1 MKCKRNWRKYQKM
14 SLKVEKKEKNMAVIT
29 IEVSAD
35 ELAKAIDKAYNKNKG
50 KISVPGFRQG
60 KVPKAMI
67 EKMYGKAFFYE
78 DAANILIPEAYE
90 KEMREA
96 DVDVVSQPSIDIVQI
111 EAGKP
116 FIFTA
121 EVALKPEVKLGKYK
135 GVEVDAIAVSVSAKE
150 VNEEI
155 EKEREKSAR
164 IVDVEERPVK
174 DQDEITL
181 DFEGFVDGVAFE
193 GGKGEDYALTIGSG
207 SFIPGFEEQL
217 IGVEIGKEV
226 EVKVAFPKDYQ
237 AEELKGKDAVF
248 KCTVKAIKE
257 KQLPEID
264 DEFAS
269 EVSEFDTLKEY
280 KADVKKHLKEKK
292 EKEAIAAKE
301 DAVIEAII
309 ADTEMDIPEAMIA
322 TQQRQMVE
330 EFAGRMEQQGL
341 SLEQY
346 FQFTGLDNEKMLE
359 QVKPQ
364 ATKRIQSSLVLEA
377 VVEAE
382 KIEATQEEFEAELVN
397 MASMYQMDLAKVKEF
412 IGEEE
417 EKQIKRDISIQ
428 RAATFVLEQ
437 SKEKVAEKKAA
448 TTKKAA
454 TKKTTKKTEKTED

>member
-1 MKCKRNWRKYQKM
+1 M
-14 SLKVEKKEKNMAVIT
+14 SLKVEKKEKNMALLT
-29 IEVSAD
+29 IEVSPDA
-35 ELAKAIDKAYNKNKG
+35 LAKAIDKAYHKNKG

-67 EKMYGKAFFYE
+67 EKMYGKEFFYE

-90 KEMREA
+90 EEINKT
-96 DVDVVSQPSIDIVQI
+96 DVEIVSQPSIDIVQI
-111 EAGKP
+111 ELGKP

-121 EVALKPEVKLGKYK
+121 EVALKPEIKLGKYK
-135 GVEVDAIAVSVSAKE
+135 GVEVEAVEIKVSAKE

-164 IVDVEERPVK
+164 IIDIDDRAVK
-174 DQDEITL
+174 KQDDIIL
-181 DFEGFVDGVAFE
+181 DFDGFVDDVAFE
-193 GGKGEDYALTIGSG
+193 GGKAEDYALTIGSG

-217 IGVEIGKEV
+217 VGVEIGKEV
-226 EVKVAFPKDYQ
+226 EVKVVFPADYQ
-237 AEELKGKDAVF
+237 AEELKGKEAIF
-248 KCTVKAIKE
+248 KCTVKKIKE

-264 DEFAS
+264 DEFAC
-269 EVSEFDTLKEY
+269 EVSEFDTLKDY
-280 KADVKKHLKEKK
+280 KADVKKTIKEKK

-309 ADTEMDIPEAMIA
+309 ADTKMDIPEPMIE

-330 EFAGRMEQQGL
+330 EFAGRMQQQGL

-346 FQFTGLDNEKMLE
+346 FQFTGLDHEKMLE

-382 KIEATQEEFEAELVN
+382 KIEATEEEFEAEIAKI
-397 MASMYQMDLAKVKEF
+397 ASMYQMELDKVKEF
-412 IGEEE
+412 VGEEE
-417 EKQIKRDISIQ
+417 SKQIKRDLAIQ
-428 RAATFVLEQ
+428 KAATFVLEQ
-437 SKEKVAEKKAA
+437 SKEKETVKKPAA
-448 TTKKAA
+448 
-454 TKKTTKKTEKTED
+454 KKTAAKKTDKTEA